1 MRVLNLGS
9 LNIDRT
15 YKVNHFVMPKETI
28 KALGYQEFCGGKGLN
43 QSVALSRAGAEVY
56 HAGCVGGDGDFL
68 LNLLKEKKVNTD
80 CIRRSESPSG
90 HAIIQVDEEGQNNI
104 IICGGANDDVT
115 REYIDEVLGKFEKG
129 DLLLLQNEVSNIDYA
144 IERAS
149 GRGMVVAF
157 NPSPVN
163 EMIEACDLRRVNY
176 FILNEVEG
184 KYLAKADSDE
194 PGVIMEKLQER
205 FPDAGFVLTLG
216 ENGAY
221 YFDKEK
227 KIHQEVYKTK
237 AVDTTGAGDTF
248 TGYFLAGI
256 AAGRK
261 TEDAMEL
268 AGIAAGISVSRHGV
282 AVSIPDIKEVNAV
295 RDKISEKKG

>member
-15 YKVNHFVMPKETI
+15 YKVKHFVMPKETI
-28 KALGYQEFCGGKGLN
+28 KAVGYQEFCGGKGLN

-68 LNLLKEKKVNTD
+68 LNLLKEMKVNTGY
-80 CIRRSESPSG
+80 IRRSESPSG

-115 REYIDEVLGKFEKG
+115 KEYIDEVLGKFEKG

-144 IERAS
+144 IEKAS

-163 EMIEACDLRRVNY
+163 EAIEACDLRRVNY

-221 YFDKEK
+221 YFDSEK
-227 KIHQEVYKTK
+227 KIHQKVYKTK

-256 AAGRK
+256 AAGRRI
-261 TEDAMEL
+261 EEAMEL
-268 AGIAAGISVSRHGV
+268 ASVAAGISVSRHGA
-282 AVSIPDIKEVNAV
+282 AVSIPDIKEVSAV
-295 RDKISEKKG
+295 RDKNE